1 MDKLPVLRQKKI
13 IAALKRAGF
22 EEIDQNGSHLY
33 LRHPETRRTTTVPV
47 HSKEISRPFLK
58 VILKEA
64 SISEEEFRKLL

>member
-1 MDKLPVLRQKKI
+1 MSKLPVLKQKKI

-22 EEIDQNGSHLY
+22 EKVDQNGSHLY
-33 LRHPETRRTTTVPV
+33 LRHPETRQTTTVPM

-64 SISEEEFRKLL
+64 NILEEEFRKLL

>member
-1 MDKLPVLRQKKI
+1 MSKLPVLKQRKI

-22 EEIDQNGSHLY
+22 EKVDQHGSQLY
-33 LRHPETRRTTTVPV
+33 LRNPKTKRTTTVPV

-64 SISEEEFRKLL
+64 DISPEEFRKLL